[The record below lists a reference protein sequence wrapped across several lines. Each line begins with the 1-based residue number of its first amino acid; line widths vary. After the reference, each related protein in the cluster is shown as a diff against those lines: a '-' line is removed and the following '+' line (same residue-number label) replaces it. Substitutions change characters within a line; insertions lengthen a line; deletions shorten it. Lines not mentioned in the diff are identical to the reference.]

1 MLAMQVAQGVAR
13 RYCRLC
19 SWASEEDLRQ
29 EAVVAALKAE
39 KTWRPD
45 GGAALSSHLYI
56 AALRAV
62 QHALFKASAPVSTC
76 HRTERL
82 AGLVGVDVALTDG
95 MPSSTVPVDVELHLA
110 RWRVQV
116 HGRLNEVLGPDADVA
131 GPVLLDDVAPATAAE
146 NAGLPVVAVYGVLQR
161 VRRRIRN
168 DHVLQELW
176 EQRP

>member
-1 MLAMQVAQGVAR
+1 MLAMEIAQKVTH

-19 SWASEEDLRQ
+19 SWACADDLRQ
-29 EAVVAALKAE
+29 EATLAALQAE

-45 GGAALSSHLYI
+45 GGAALASHLYL

-62 QHALFKASAPVSTC
+62 QHALFKSSAPVSTC

-82 AGLVGVDVALTDG
+82 AGLV
-95 MPSSTVPVDVELHLA
+95 SVDVEAAERMAASDLPADSNLHLS

-116 HGRLNEVLGPDADVA
+116 MGRLNEVLGADADVA
-131 GPVLLDDVAPATAAE
+131 APVLLDDVPPARAAV

-161 VRRRIRN
+161 VRRRLRN